1 MCYLVTKWHLAA
13 SMQGTGVSHTPSDP
27 SHNTVFDYI
36 NMDMNILGIC
46 RTYIILHTTCNK
58 TGQNIRRYPRVIM
71 SVPII
76 FLILL
81 IP

>member
-46 RTYIILHTTCNK
+46 RTYIMYVYNIPITKLAK
-58 TGQNIRRYPRVIM
+58 T
-71 SVPII
+71 
-76 FLILL
+76 
-81 IP
+81 